1 MMANGSI
8 TGGPSNGSVDIS
20 DAVANPAVVSI
31 AASAVAA
38 SAVAASAL
46 ESALLHLRFLTG
58 FLGLNT
64 DPACWPAPTHPPG
77 AVNAIGAQPEPCPSS
92 MDVALHV
99 AQDVE
104 AVGVA
109 PVVVVADAPSLVGPS
124 DSACLFLHRYTGTQE
139 ISRWTLPSTKPAT
152 AVTVARLRSTAAS
165 AASIGRIELLAS
177 MI

>member
-1 MMANGSI
+1 MATGSI
-8 TGGPSNGSVDIS
+8 TGGPSNGAAAAALCAAS
-20 DAVANPAVVSI
+20 DAAAAVSIAASAI

-38 SAVAASAL
+38 SAL
-46 ESALLHLRFLTG
+46 PLLWFLTG